1 MQENPGMPV
10 RFNTRIR
17 FGKLMVMR
25 TALDQSFL
33 DAGCQ
38 LLLPGEALSP
48 PLTFHLPRPSE
59 GPLYQPSSPRRP
71 ATTGPI
77 VMPTQQDV
85 ICDLPQGSLAC
96 STAGATARPPPHI
109 SGVPRGRSEPAQ
121 GPQSL
126 GQRPAVHNR
135 TASNLFAG
143 VQLRDQHVSTT

>member
-1 MQENPGMPV
+1 MPV

-71 ATTGPI
+71 ATT
-77 VMPTQQDV
+77 
-85 ICDLPQGSLAC
+85 
-96 STAGATARPPPHI
+96 PPPQAP
-109 SGVPRGRSEPAQ
+109 S
-121 GPQSL
+121 
-126 GQRPAVHNR
+126 
-135 TASNLFAG
+135 
-143 VQLRDQHVSTT
+143 

>member
-17 FGKLMVMR
+17 LGKLMVTR

-38 LLLPGEALSP
+38 LLLPGEALSL
-48 PLTFHLPRPSE
+48 PLTFPLPRPSE
-59 GPLYQPSSPRRP
+59 GPLYQPSSPHHHTP
-71 ATTGPI
+71 TTGPI

-96 STAGATARPPPHI
+96 STAGATARLPPHI
-109 SGVPRGRSEPAQ
+109 SGVPRG
-121 GPQSL
+121 
-126 GQRPAVHNR
+126 
-135 TASNLFAG
+135 
-143 VQLRDQHVSTT
+143 